1 MNDLAEH
8 VGCTVAKAQLAMVH
22 EHVQLREEV
31 KLALDVFLRR
41 MRIEEVRHD
50 LEDLLNDTIL
60 RVSEAFLKLVNAVIF
75 DKEVH
80 ERFMA
85 TFKRIARLNDA
96 VDDCFVLRLCIV
108 FDLFEHLYYIL
119 DYLFGGNNSEGIG
132 SSALLTNHKQNNN

>member
-8 VGCTVAKAQLAMVH
+8 VGCTVAKAELAMVH
-22 EHVQLREEV
+22 EHVQLCEEV
-31 KLALDVFLRR
+31 KLALDVFLGR

-50 LEDLLNDTIL
+50 LKDLLNDTIL
-60 RVSEAFLKLVNAVIF
+60 RVSEAFLKLVNAVTF

-80 ERFMA
+80 ERLMA

-96 VDDCFVLRLCIV
+96 VDDCLVLRVCIV
-108 FDLFEHLYYIL
+108 FNFFEHLYYIL

-132 SSALLTNHKQNNN
+132 SSALCTNHKQNNN